1 MSRSFVRSSCLLIL
15 LWVDP
20 SRLAVA
26 ADEPKQTPIEAYEY
40 SIWVASPAQS
50 SINAARVYKNAMP
63 GLIGTSRPKLDDK
76 EQAARFPLAPISI
89 VQFFGQDCRD
99 VDIDLRTKKGTILAH
114 WPPGT
119 ERSGRIQWFGSTL
132 SATPPGDIPQGYIP
146 EAHWFQ
152 KLRAVESALFLKQD
166 SHRERFVAYDIE
178 LSSPVPIK
186 IRGGPDDY
194 TLQNLTDRR
203 LRDIAVIAPTES
215 GFRVGWLDE
224 LPTAVPEKKDE
235 PKKPAEQDP
244 KEKAKANEEKAK
256 AVFQEAEKPKD
267 GEKEKD
273 EKPTPLPAEADAD
286 MRARVDQVLNRP
298 VVLAIAQ
305 APRRRV
311 LDLILGQVRLGYEL
325 DDRTLARAEIDLN
338 QTMEVKAA
346 PNVSARDALADVLG
360 EVGLSYRVTDQGKL
374 FITTAA
380 RLAED
385 SESKRKVIEGPPV
398 KLVMSQPLK
407 PSDPSYR
414 EMTRDALA
422 RRLAGQGLRDDLVRL
437 LLDEYRTPLF
447 EPGELVVLVHI
458 TREALDDTALLD
470 VFPPPRKLVRVALL
484 LIHGVD
490 PRLQDRARALVKQL
504 GDPSPNARETA
515 ESRLFELG
523 PIAVPALEDALSD
536 NDVEIVFRSE
546 RLLLK
551 LNRPV
556 R

>member
-1 MSRSFVRSSCLLIL
+1 MSRSFIRSISLLL
-15 LWVDP
+15 LYWVDP
-20 SRLAVA
+20 SRLAMA
-26 ADEPKQTPIEAYEY
+26 ADEPKQTPIEVYEW
-40 SIWVASPAQS
+40 SVWVASPAQPA
-50 SINAARVYKNAMP
+50 INAARVYRNAMP
-63 GLIGTSRPKLDDK
+63 GLIGTSRPRLDDK
-76 EQAARFPLAPISI
+76 ERAARFRLAPLSI

-99 VDIDLRTKKGTILAH
+99 VDVDLRTKKGTILAH

-152 KLRAVESALFLKQD
+152 KLRSVESALFLKHD
-166 SHRERFVAYDIE
+166 SHRERFLAYDVE
-178 LSSPVPIK
+178 LSIPVPIK

-194 TLQNLTDRR
+194 TLQNLTDRH
-203 LRDIAVIAPTES
+203 LRDIAVIAPMES

-235 PKKPAEQDP
+235 PKKPAAEQDA
-244 KEKAKANEEKAK
+244 KEKAKANDEKAQ

-267 GEKEKD
+267 GEKE
-273 EKPTPLPAEADAD
+273 EKPAPLPAEADAD
-286 MRARVDQVLNRP
+286 TRARVDQVLNRP
-298 VVLAIAQ
+298 VTLAIAR
-305 APRRRV
+305 APRRQV
-311 LDLILGQVRLGYEL
+311 LALILGQVRLGYEL
-325 DDRTLARAEIDLN
+325 DEKTLAKAEIDLN
-338 QTMEVKAA
+338 QTMDVKAA

-360 EVGLSYRVTDQGKL
+360 EPGLSYRVTDQGKL

-385 SESKRKVIEGPPV
+385 SESKKVIEGPPV

-422 RRLAGQGLRDDLVRL
+422 RRLAGQGLREDLVQL
-437 LLDEYRTPLF
+437 LLDQYRSSLF
-447 EPGELVVLVHI
+447 EPGELVVLAHL
-458 TREALDDTALLD
+458 TREALDDTVLVD

-504 GDPSPNARETA
+504 GDASPAARETA
-515 ESRLFELG
+515 ENRLFELG
-523 PIAVPALEDALSD
+523 PVAVPALEDALSD
-536 NDVEIVFRSE
+536 KDVEIVFRSE